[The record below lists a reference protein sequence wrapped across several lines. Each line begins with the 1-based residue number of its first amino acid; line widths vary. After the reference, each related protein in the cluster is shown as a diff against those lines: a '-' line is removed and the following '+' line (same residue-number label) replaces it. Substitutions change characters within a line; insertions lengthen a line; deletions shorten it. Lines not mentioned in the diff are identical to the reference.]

1 MLAAVATQAIY
12 GEALTHLAR
21 NDERV
26 VTIDADLM
34 RSVGWEAFAHEFP
47 DRAFQVGVA
56 EQNMVGFATG
66 LALSG
71 KVPFTHTFAV
81 FASRR
86 VCDQLTISVAFN
98 RANVKVVAGQAGLTA
113 ALNGATHQSL
123 EDVAIVRAIPN
134 MVIVEPCDA
143 LELRQI
149 VPAIAA
155 YEGPVYLRL
164 PKVLPERLSED
175 PYQFTLGTVRSL
187 RDGNDITFVT
197 GGIMARYALEAAEVL
212 NAEDISALVINASTL
227 KPLDTEAIVAAARKT
242 GAVVTVE
249 NHTINGGLGGAV
261 AELLAETCPTPMVR
275 LGTRDTFGSTG
286 ELPWLLQH
294 HELGPS
300 DIAAAARRVIAMKQ
314 R

>member
-1 MLAAVATQAIY
+1 MPAAITTQPIY
-12 GEALTHLAR
+12 GEALIQLAR

-86 VCDQLTISVAFN
+86 VCDQLAISVAFN
-98 RANVKVVAGQAGLTA
+98 RANVKIVAAQAGLTA

-134 MVIVEPCDA
+134 MVIVEPSDA
-143 LELRQI
+143 HELRQL
-149 VPAIAA
+149 VPVIAA

-175 PYQFTLGTVRSL
+175 PYQFRLGTVRSL
-187 RDGNDITFVT
+187 RDGNDVTFVT
-197 GGIMARYALEAAEVL
+197 SGIMAQYALEAAEVL
-212 NAEDISALVINASTL
+212 STEGISALVLNASTL
-227 KPLDTEAIVAAARKT
+227 KPLGAEAIVAAAKKT

-249 NHTINGGLGGAV
+249 NHSINGGLGGAV
-261 AELLAETCPTPMVR
+261 AELLAEACPTPMVR
-275 LGTRDTFGSTG
+275 LGTKDTFGATG
-286 ELPWLLQH
+286 ELPWLLQRYG
-294 HELGPS
+294 LLS
-300 DIAAAARRVIAMKQ
+300 TDIAAAARRVIAMKQ